1 MTDAHAGLV
10 NDVALKQGM
19 LAISSKARSNYPQF
33 VSWLATF
40 ATFVQC
46 FYPSC
51 GWRHNLPLDWERREG
66 DSYPTEAGGALPGDV
81 VANGLVPMG
90 GFVCDFED
98 GSASFAARG
107 MRVPHSKKKPSG
119 GKDNFTMK
127 TISLFFD
134 GLSGWSRAHNVLA
147 PQDDPE
153 WKVMIKA
160 MRKVCNVRL
169 DSNRPYKAAALC
181 PVTVASLMSTLSVTT
196 AGDVG

>member
-1 MTDAHAGLV
+1 MPSRLSWWCFTW
-10 NDVALKQGM
+10 
-19 LAISSKARSNYPQF
+19 RSM
-33 VSWLATF
+33 
-40 ATFVQC
+40 
-46 FYPSC
+46 
-51 GWRHNLPLDWERREG
+51 
-66 DSYPTEAGGALPGDV
+66 

-107 MRVPHSKKKPSG
+107 MRVPHSKKKLPG

-160 MRKVCNVRL
+160 IKKVCNVRL
-169 DSNRPYKAAALC
+169 GPQTGPTRPRRCAR
-181 PVTVASLMSTLSVTT
+181 
-196 AGDVG
+196 

>member
-1 MTDAHAGLV
+1 
-10 NDVALKQGM
+10 
-19 LAISSKARSNYPQF
+19 
-33 VSWLATF
+33 
-40 ATFVQC
+40 
-46 FYPSC
+46 
-51 GWRHNLPLDWERREG
+51 
-66 DSYPTEAGGALPGDV
+66 
-81 VANGLVPMG
+81 MG

-127 TISLFFD
+127 TIDLFFD

-160 MRKVCNVRL
+160 NLRL
-169 DSNRPYKAAALC
+169 RRSR
-181 PVTVASLMSTLSVTT
+181 STLKESG
-196 AGDVG
+196 AERAPRAERAPDVEGKMQFL

>member
-1 MTDAHAGLV
+1 V

-19 LAISSKARSNYPQF
+19 MAISAKAVPNYHQF

-51 GWRHNLPLDWERREG
+51 GWRHNLPLDGSGGKPILPSRR
-66 DSYPTEAGGALPGDV
+66 SWWCSTWRWLPTAW
-81 VANGLVPMG
+81 LVPMG

-107 MRVPHSKKKPSG
+107 GRVPHSKSRPLG

-127 TISLFFD
+127 TISL
-134 GLSGWSRAHNVLA
+134 
-147 PQDDPE
+147 
-153 WKVMIKA
+153 
-160 MRKVCNVRL
+160 
-169 DSNRPYKAAALC
+169 
-181 PVTVASLMSTLSVTT
+181 
-196 AGDVG
+196 